1 MIQSFGDIFKIPEL
15 KKRVSLTLGLLAV
28 YRLGAVIP
36 VPGINAEALVRIFQA
51 HSNTLLGFLDIFS
64 GGALKRLSIFAMGT
78 MPYINASIIIS
89 LLQGAH
95 VIPYLDHLAK
105 EGQSGQKKMNQITRY
120 LTVFLALIQS
130 FGLTTLISRIPLPG
144 DVPVVTN
151 PGPGFVALTVLTLVT
166 GSMFVMWLGEQITE
180 SGIGNGISLIIFAGI
195 VEGLPNAIHNMFV
208 DIFQLQQRSLVGAL
222 LLVALVLVV
231 TGLVVWLETG
241 QRKVPVQYAKRVVG
255 RRMYGGA
262 STFLPVKVDQSGVI
276 AVIFSVSLLSFP
288 VTIAAFAPE
297 ASWAHRLT
305 QMWERGTWWYE
316 VLYAS
321 LIVFFCYFYNSVA
334 FNPGEMAENLKKW
347 GGFVPGIRP
356 GEPTAQH
363 LQKIM
368 ERVTLGGA
376 LAVALLAVLPDYL
389 RRGLNAPFFFGG
401 TSLLIVVGV
410 ALDTVGQVE
419 AHLIMRHYEGF
430 TKNARIKGRW
440 FNVGS
445 S

>member
-1 MIQSFGDIFKIPEL
+1 MIQSVGDIFKIPEL
-15 KKRVSLTLGLLAV
+15 KRRVLLTLGLIAV
-28 YRLGAVIP
+28 YRLGAMIP
-36 VPGINAEALVRIFQA
+36 VPGINAEALVRLFQA

-95 VIPYLDHLAK
+95 VIPYLDRLAK
-105 EGQSGQKKMNQITRY
+105 EGQSGQKKLNQVTRY
-120 LTVFLALIQS
+120 LTIVLALIQS

-144 DVPVVTN
+144 DVPVVSN
-151 PGPGFVALTVLTLVT
+151 PGPGFVALTVVTLVT
-166 GSMFVMWLGEQITE
+166 GAIFVMWLGEQITD
-180 SGIGNGISLIIFAGI
+180 SGIGNGISLIIFVGC

-208 DIFQLQQRSLVGAL
+208 DVFQLQQRSLIGAL
-222 LLVALVLVV
+222 FLGALVLAV

-241 QRKVPVQYAKRVVG
+241 QRKVPVQYAKRMVG

-262 STFLPVKVDQSGVI
+262 STFLPIKVDQSGVI
-276 AVIFSVSLLSFP
+276 AVIFAVSLLSFP

-297 ASWAHRLT
+297 ASWAHRIT

-334 FNPGEMAENLKKW
+334 FNPMEMAENLKKW

-363 LQKIM
+363 LQRIM

-376 LAVALLAVLPDYL
+376 LAVAVLAVLPDYL
-389 RRGLNAPFFFGG
+389 RRSLNAPFFFGG
-401 TSLLIVVGV
+401 TSLLIIVGV

-430 TKNARIKGRW
+430 TKSARVKGRW

-445 S
+445 